1 MKVKLLT
8 VMAGPNGVVRIG
20 DVVDVTDALGDALVK
35 GGYAIEQEFT
45 AEDAKSAKKIE
56 IREEESL
63 ETTDGPKPT
72 EIRNEPAGRRGGKKK

>member
-56 IREEESL
+56 IREEKL

-72 EIRNEPAGRRGGKKK
+72 ELRKEPAGRRGGKKK